1 MLNIAGPEYDFASVV
16 FVVLEECEH
25 RRRGYDEE
33 KLYELLMQDARN
45 KLAQIKQAYDE
56 FGGSAVYW
64 RELEKEV
71 LSTAVPQ
78 YIDAAEEMNRL
89 ERTGFDV
96 WRRGDLVSRLTLA
109 LIGLVIGSII
119 IAIPFIPIVE
129 AAFAFATT
137 AFGFLYPDVKRYLDE
152 RRHARMLNRLVAE
165 AARYQSE
172 ARLHYMTTAGIRES
186 FAPGASRMLGEE
198 DGAVTETQ
206 EPAVRKTE

>member
-33 KLYELLMQDARN
+33 KLDVLLMEDARK
-45 KLAQIKQAYDE
+45 KLAQIKEAYDE
-56 FGGSAVYW
+56 FGGSSVYW
-64 RELEKEV
+64 RELEREV
-71 LSTAVPQ
+71 LTTAMPQ

-96 WRRGDLVSRLTLA
+96 WRRGDLVARMVFALT
-109 LIGLVIGSII
+109 GLVIGSAI

-137 AFGFLYPDVKRYLDE
+137 AAGFLYPDIKRYLDD
-152 RRHARMLNRLVAE
+152 RRHAKMLNRLVAD

-172 ARLHYMTTAGIRES
+172 ARLHYMTTAKIRDS
-186 FAPGASRMLGEE
+186 FAPGTTRALGEE
-198 DGAVTETQ
+198 
-206 EPAVRKTE
+206 EPPS